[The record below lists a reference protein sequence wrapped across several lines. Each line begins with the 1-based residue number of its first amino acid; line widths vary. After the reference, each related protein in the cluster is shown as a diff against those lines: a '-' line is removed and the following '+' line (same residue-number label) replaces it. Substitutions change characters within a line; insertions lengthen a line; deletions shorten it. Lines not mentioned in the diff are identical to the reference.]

1 MKEYFE
7 KKLIDAIKVNRENLI
22 LLDSLNTKN
31 KDLISYIFLIES
43 MHRGSKINRFL
54 EKFIIEFAPSFAL
67 FKDFSIGPFQMK
79 ASFYERYS
87 KEDYFMKELLSIEKC
102 AYVLDCFIDVNNNL
116 ISSELIIKYHSGV
129 TYDQSY
135 SSFMYVHLY
144 DFYVNYKNK
153 C

>member
-43 MHRGSKINRFL
+43 LHRGCKINRIL
-54 EKFIIEFAPSFAL
+54 EKFIIDFAPSFARI
-67 FKDFSIGPFQMK
+67 KDFSIGPFQMK
-79 ASFYERYS
+79 ASFYEQYS
-87 KEDYFMKELLSIEKC
+87 KQNFYMKELLSIEKC
-102 AYVLDCFIDVNNNL
+102 AYVLDYFIDVNNNL
-116 ISSELIIKYHSGV
+116 TSSELIIKYHSGV

-144 DFYVNYKNK
+144 DSYVNYKNK